1 MACLRKAEV
10 NSSRGVGRQCHAKNL
25 YSGHD
30 FCGPAPVSFSPFSS
44 SGLLPFLGVFFS
56 LSRLSLILPL
66 PMCPCCSS
74 SQDTNGYLESSS
86 IPITHFFFF
95 CKIFPLLCVYGC
107 FAYMCVCTTCIQCL
121 RSQKRETYPLGMQLK
136 MVVSQPW
143 ELEIKLGPLQ
153 EPPVLLTTQ
162 LLCSFSLLFYSFLSP
177 ERRGLLVMSF
187 RTKHSKDSHSRNNV
201 GLCTYSHPL
210 QEEGSLIIEQTHF
223 LIISSSHHRGETL
236 TLTPTLTPTPT
247 LSPEQ
252 CR

>member
-1 MACLRKAEV
+1 MLEKSWGKFKSGGWGA
-10 NSSRGVGRQCHAKNL
+10 GRQCHAKNL

-56 LSRLSLILPL
+56 DSRLSLILPL

-86 IPITHFFFF
+86 ILITHFFF

-143 ELEIKLGPLQ
+143 ELEIKLEPLQ

-162 LLCSFSLLFYSFLSP
+162 LLHSFSLLFYSFLSP

-187 RTKHSKDSHSRNNV
+187 RTKHSKDSHSLHTV
-201 GLCTYSHPL
+201 KC
-210 QEEGSLIIEQTHF
+210 GSLYLFPSAAGGKFSDNITDPF
-223 LIISSSHHRGETL
+223 LNNQFL
-236 TLTPTLTPTPT
+236 T
-247 LSPEQ
+247 SQ
-252 CR
+252 G